1 MLRKCHG
8 TAKLFVFTGVFHV
21 FQAFSTV
28 FREQSKYPPMDA
40 SMTSSSIPSSWR
52 KFPIEQQPDYPDQD
66 HLRDVESKLRALPPL
81 VFAQEIRDLKQ
92 NLANVGSG
100 NGFLLQGGD
109 CAESFAEFSANKIR
123 DTFKVLL
130 QMAIVLTFAGRR
142 PVTKIAR
149 MAGQFAKPRSA
160 DFEEINGVTLPSFR
174 GDIINAAST
183 DPAARVPDPERML
196 QAYNQSTSTL
206 NLLRAFAQGGFADLH
221 QVHRWNLDFVDAS
234 PSKERYLKMSKRI
247 EDALAFMEV
256 CGITAQ
262 NAPVLH
268 ETQLFTSHEALLLNY
283 EEALSRI
290 DSFTGKCYNCSAHF
304 VWIGERT
311 RQLTHAH
318 VEFFKQ
324 IENPIGVKIG
334 PTTTADDLLRL
345 IDALNPDNEAGR
357 LTLITRMGADR
368 LPAALPALIR
378 AVKAEGRN
386 VVWSSDPMHGNTV
399 KASSGFKTRQFD
411 DIMRELNQFFAVHEA
426 EGTYP
431 GGIHLE
437 MTGEHVTECTGGAY
451 KISDADLGTRYQTSC
466 DPRLNADQVLELAY
480 LIADAFK
487 HAQPGPKQ

>member
-1 MLRKCHG
+1 MP
-8 TAKLFVFTGVFHV
+8 TND
-21 FQAFSTV
+21 SI
-28 FREQSKYPPMDA
+28 
-40 SMTSSSIPSSWR
+40 TSHSAPASWR
-52 KFPIEQQPDYPDQD
+52 DFPISQQPDYPDQAR
-66 HLRDVESKLRALPPL
+66 LQDVEKQLRALPPL

-92 NLANVGSG
+92 SLANVAAGK
-100 NGFLLQGGD
+100 GFVLQAGD

-130 QMAIVLTFAGRR
+130 QMAVVLTFGGRR

-160 DFEEINGVTLPSFR
+160 DFEEIDGRSLPSFR
-174 GDIINAAST
+174 GDIINAADA
-183 DPAARVPDPERML
+183 DPEARIPDPERML
-196 QAYNQSTSTL
+196 RAYNQSASTL

-221 QVHRWNLDFVDAS
+221 QVHRWNLSFVEAS
-234 PSKERYLKMSKRI
+234 PSKDRYQKLSERI
-247 EDALAFMEV
+247 EDALGFMEV
-256 CGITAQ
+256 CGITSQ
-262 NAPVLH
+262 TSPLIR

-290 DSFTGKCYNCSAHF
+290 DSFTGRCYNCSAHF

-311 RQLTHAH
+311 RQLDHAH

-334 PTTTADDLLRL
+334 PATKSDDLLRL
-345 IDALNPDNEAGR
+345 IDALNPTNEPGR

-368 LPAALPALIR
+368 LPEVLPGLIR
-378 AVKAEGRN
+378 AVNKQGLD

-399 KASSGFKTRQFD
+399 KSVSGFKTRQFD
-411 DIMRELNQFFAVHEA
+411 DILRELNRFFEVHQA
-426 EGTYP
+426 EGSYP

-451 KISDADLGTRYQTSC
+451 EISDSDLATRYLTSC

-480 LIADAFK
+480 LIADAL
-487 HAQPGPKQ
+487 KQAKPENATR